1 MTRVDEVHK
10 YTCSVFS
17 DNPCPQQGNIVNIRL
32 SENMESVQQP
42 DGTFGP
48 MMVDVFFQMNYS
60 SGEWK
65 RIKKYRAYE
74 REED

>member
-1 MTRVDEVHK
+1 
-10 YTCSVFS
+10 
-17 DNPCPQQGNIVNIRL
+17 
-32 SENMESVQQP
+32 MESVQQP